1 MYANLVSV
9 VNLDEISDLGII
21 RFAFTLVMVILVDY
35 EEDFY
40 GDFEDG
46 FFFDDFG
53 IIEDIIGIDEESEN
67 CEVDLRIEL
76 VVLKKKIV

>member
-1 MYANLVSV
+1 MYVNLVSV
-9 VNLDEISDLGII
+9 VNLDEIRDLGII
-21 RFAFTLVMVILVDY
+21 RFVFTLVMVILVDY
-35 EEDFY
+35 EGFY